1 MERRDFLSAMFATC
15 AAPVIGQIA
24 PSAASARAMKW
35 SKGDYLYCDAQL
47 VAKLWNQPVSA
58 AKSDISQ
65 KVLNGASA
73 PLNMAL
79 QSARREFA
87 AEADS
92 LCQYYD
98 HGYDYKDM
106 KALGELWSVETWDA
120 KTKSNQ
126 LLFKGEYGTLKK
138 QVKAAHQKIARRPQP
153 EVSHADRA
161 YWSKGDYLY
170 CDARLV
176 AEHWRAPVSAAQR
189 AIEDKLLKGRKQDVE
204 SLLRQARSAIPTNK
218 ARTICSYHENGYSY
232 EDMEALGEL
241 WKTDSWE
248 AKGRVSRK
256 LFSGQR
262 AEVERAVTSA
272 RAQAAA
278 AQETKRKRLR
288 TPEMKRARRQA
299 AINLQ
304 HFNKSGYTYCDAAVI
319 ADLWGMTPVRAKLKM
334 GRLLRQGEDADLK
347 NTMTV
352 ARRQAEPQA
361 DDLCSYSMGGYSYS
375 DLTAIAKAWR
385 VDEFEA
391 KHRISLKL
399 VRGEQEYI
407 DRTLKAARRPR

>member
-1 MERRDFLSAMFATC
+1 
-15 AAPVIGQIA
+15 
-24 PSAASARAMKW
+24 
-35 SKGDYLYCDAQL
+35 
-47 VAKLWNQPVSA
+47 
-58 AKSDISQ
+58 
-65 KVLNGASA
+65 
-73 PLNMAL
+73 
-79 QSARREFA
+79 
-87 AEADS
+87 
-92 LCQYYD
+92 
-98 HGYDYKDM
+98 
-106 KALGELWSVETWDA
+106 
-120 KTKSNQ
+120 
-126 LLFKGEYGTLKK
+126 
-138 QVKAAHQKIARRPQP
+138 
-153 EVSHADRA
+153 
-161 YWSKGDYLY
+161 
-170 CDARLV
+170 
-176 AEHWRAPVSAAQR
+176 
-189 AIEDKLLKGRKQDVE
+189 
-204 SLLRQARSAIPTNK
+204 
-218 ARTICSYHENGYSY
+218 
-232 EDMEALGEL
+232 MEALGEL

-278 AQETKRKRLR
+278 AQETKRKRLQ